1 MHACSEEH
9 YLCVMLEQ
17 RGNILPDIDITTQIL
32 EAIVL
37 KEKSQAFLLQRLS
50 TPIYSGR
57 ASYVDHHHHQQQQQL
72 ESPIVKN
79 TVYRS
84 NYLKYV
90 QYCDCSA
97 LGNSNSNK
105 NQQLSFN
112 NLQIDLS
119 MPEYIKSFKVSV
131 DMLTLKVSQYVSRE
145 CVHSYCLS

>member
-57 ASYVDHHHHQQQQQL
+57 ATYVDHQQL

-79 TVYRS
+79 TLHRS

-97 LGNSNSNK
+97 LGTSNSSNK
-105 NQQLSFN
+105 S
-112 NLQIDLS
+112 QIDLS

-131 DMLTLKVSQYVSRE
+131 DMLTLKVCYDRFDTPIYDTE
-145 CVHSYCLS
+145 